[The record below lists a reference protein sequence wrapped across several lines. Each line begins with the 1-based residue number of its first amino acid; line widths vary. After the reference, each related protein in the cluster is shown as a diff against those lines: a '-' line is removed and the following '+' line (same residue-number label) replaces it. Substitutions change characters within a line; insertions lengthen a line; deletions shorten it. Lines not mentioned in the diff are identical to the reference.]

1 MFFSVMP
8 TDRKLLDPHR
18 AVTRR
23 QRPSILL
30 VDDEA
35 VVRLLVRTLLEIHF
49 AAKVVEAA
57 SNAQAFRAAKRRT
70 FDLVI
75 TDYGRSGGDGLAF
88 LRAFKAL
95 YPGVPVVIHSG
106 QVAAIRQRARR
117 LGASACIQ
125 KMVTQPRLRI
135 IERVLSQA
143 AGGIS
148 GQSPRRARSR

>member
-1 MFFSVMP
+1 MP
-8 TDRKLLDPHR
+8 TDRKVLVPHR
-18 AVTRR
+18 TVTRR

-35 VVRLLVRTLLEIHF
+35 VVRLLVKALLEIHF

-75 TDYGRSGGDGLAF
+75 TDYGGAGGDGLAF
-88 LRAFKAL
+88 LREFKAL

-125 KMVTQPRLRI
+125 KMVTQPRLKI
-135 IERVLSQA
+135 IERVLASA
-143 AGGIS
+143 
-148 GQSPRRARSR
+148 